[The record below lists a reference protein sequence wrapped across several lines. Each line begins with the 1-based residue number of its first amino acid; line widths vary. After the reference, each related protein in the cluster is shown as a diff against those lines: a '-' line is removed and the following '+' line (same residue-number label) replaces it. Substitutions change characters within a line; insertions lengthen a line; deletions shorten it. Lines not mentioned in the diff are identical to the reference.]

1 MRTFAAAAIAA
12 TTASADAMAAPEFI
26 AGFIYGMTGD
36 DHLTE
41 IEACYAGGDT
51 LISDTQTALNFCEG
65 GDYYYKSGDYHMCL
79 LDAGYAWYD
88 LDVAM
93 ASCTGM
99 SDDID
104 SIKAWA

>member
-41 IEACYAGGDT
+41 IEACYDGGDT
-51 LISDTQTALNFCEG
+51 LMTDTQTAMTECES
-65 GDYYYKSGDYHMCL
+65 GDYYKCL
-79 LDAGYAWYD
+79 VDAG
-88 LDVAM
+88 
-93 ASCTGM
+93 
-99 SDDID
+99 
-104 SIKAWA
+104 